1 MSANVQFAEV
11 SGRPGDGRPGTSAP
25 TNGGEAGGVVGDGPG
40 GVIGDGL
47 GGGMVGRDVLGAP
60 PPPNGHARCR
70 DGRDWTAMDPA
81 GDGRPGTSAPTIDG
95 AAGGVMGIATGGVVG
110 DAPGGVMVGRDVLGA
125 PPPSNGLC
133 TVTKRAVRRHGTDFG
148 I

>member
-60 PPPNGHARCR
+60 PP
-70 DGRDWTAMDPA
+70 
-81 GDGRPGTSAPTIDG
+81 
-95 AAGGVMGIATGGVVG
+95 
-110 DAPGGVMVGRDVLGA
+110 
-125 PPPSNGLC
+125 SNGLC